1 MARKRASGRT
11 KAKTG
16 SGSDSG
22 SRLRSKS
29 KTSTKTTAVKGRPT
43 AARSAKARTT
53 RASVKKPPS
62 SRGAAKARKGLLER
76 LSEGPV
82 ICAEGYLFEFER
94 RGYLQAGAFV
104 PEVVLE
110 HPELVESLHRDFVH
124 AGSDVVEAFTYY
136 AHREKLRIVGRE
148 KDLERINRQ
157 ALRIAKK
164 VAKETGA
171 LLAGN
176 ICNTNIYDPGD
187 PQSHKA
193 AQRMFDE
200 QIGWAVENGVDFII
214 GETFSYTAEAEL
226 AAKSI
231 KKSGLPAVVTLA
243 VHKEPVSRE
252 NLPLGE
258 AAKRLE
264 AAGADVVG
272 FNCIRGPWTMLPL
285 LADVR
290 AAVKCHVAA
299 LPVPYRTT
307 QEEPTFQSLNDAHWH
322 DFPEGRPFPTSLDPF
337 VCNRHEIGEFAKKA
351 YAIGVHYLGVC
362 CGAGP
367 HHIRAMAEALGRQPP
382 ASRYSPD
389 MTKHAF
395 FGSNKRLKAHNIA
408 YAGRL

>member
-1 MARKRASGRT
+1 MARKRASGRP

-16 SGSDSG
+16 SGS
-22 SRLRSKS
+22 KS
-29 KTSTKTTAVKGRPT
+29 KTTAVKRRAT
-43 AARSAKARTT
+43 AARSTKARTT

-148 KDLERINRQ
+148 RDLERINRQ

-264 AAGADVVG
+264 AAGAMSSASIASAVPGRCCRCSPTCARPSNATWPRFPCLTARRKRSRLFSRSTTRTGTIFRKGGRSRPRSIPSSAIVTRSVSLPRRPTRSACTISVSVVERDRII
-272 FNCIRGPWTMLPL
+272 FAPWPRRSAGSLRP
-285 LADVR
+285 
-290 AAVKCHVAA
+290 AAT
-299 LPVPYRTT
+299 R
-307 QEEPTFQSLNDAHWH
+307 PT
-322 DFPEGRPFPTSLDPF
+322 
-337 VCNRHEIGEFAKKA
+337 
-351 YAIGVHYLGVC
+351 
-362 CGAGP
+362 
-367 HHIRAMAEALGRQPP
+367 
-382 ASRYSPD
+382 
-389 MTKHAF
+389 
-395 FGSNKRLKAHNIA
+395 
-408 YAGRL
+408 